1 MICVEIKSDGFVETN
16 LGNRIRRKFFIHQKK
31 QAERKCYEQPTL
43 CKYS

>member
-31 QAERKCYEQPTL
+31 QAGRQEAERKML
-43 CKYS
+43 